1 MTTTQRP
8 ASRRYTPE
16 PTADR
21 EHIIPVVDKICSSS
35 GFKRSERLQRFLR
48 YITEQTLQ
56 DSAQPL
62 KEYQIG
68 VAVFDKGPSFDPQQD
83 PIVRVEAS
91 RLRLRLTEYY
101 MGPGHAD
108 PIIIEV
114 PKGAYV
120 PDFRIRAAA
129 VKSPIAVLV
138 PRAKN
143 QQPAGDLHREHEI
156 HSIAVLPFANA
167 SAEGEAEYLSEG
179 ITETLTNRLAQISK
193 VRVAP
198 RSRVRLYRN
207 PECDLMQT
215 ARELDVEFLLVGR
228 VLLRGDRLRVQAE
241 LIDSARNAQVWGQ
254 SYTRQPSCLLEM
266 EDEIAREIL
275 TQLRPKFGDAELRR
289 VTRHD
294 TDNAAAYQHYLKG
307 RYYWNKRTSED
318 LTLGIQHFHKAL
330 EEDSQYALA
339 QSGLADSYIALG
351 SFGVLAPREIFPL
364 AKTAGLRALEIDGM
378 LAEAH
383 TSLGTAAACYDWD
396 WASAEEHFRS
406 AIQIDPQY
414 SIAYHWYGYCLC
426 GYGKMSEGISLL
438 ERAQQLD
445 PLSLMIQTQVGSAY
459 YAAREFDRG
468 EAACLAVLAMDS
480 RFWTAHWFLGLIY
493 QQKGLTEQAS
503 AELQQAVE
511 LSDSNTLALGSLSHH
526 YGLIGKRRRAVLL
539 LNRLKR
545 QSERKYVNPWC
556 IALAFAGL
564 KDWEETLSWLQRAY
578 QQRSPS
584 LALWLKGDPRL
595 DPLRADPRFRSLLR
609 SVGLPD

>member
-1 MTTTQRP
+1 MATTQRP
-8 ASRRYTPE
+8 ESRKYAR
-16 PTADR
+16 
-21 EHIIPVVDKICSSS
+21 IPVADQEHVIAMLDKICSSS
-35 GFKRSERLQRFLR
+35 GFRRSDRLRRFLR
-48 YITEQTLQ
+48 YITEQTLKNP
-56 DSAQPL
+56 AQPL
-62 KEYQIG
+62 KEYQVG
-68 VAVFDKGPSFDPQQD
+68 VAVFDKDQSFDPQQD

-101 MGPGHAD
+101 MGPGRPD

-120 PDFRIRAAA
+120 PSFRTK
-129 VKSPIAVLV
+129 VPMKLSVPTLV
-138 PRAKN
+138 PRPSTGR
-143 QQPAGDLHREHEI
+143 QPAGDLHRDQEI

-167 SAEGEAEYLSEG
+167 SPEGETEYLSEG
-179 ITETLTNRLAQISK
+179 ITGTLTNRLAQISK
-193 VRVAP
+193 LRVAP
-198 RSRVRLYRN
+198 RSRVRLYQD

-228 VLLRGDRLRVQAE
+228 VLLRGNRLRVQAE
-241 LIDSARNAQVWGQ
+241 LIDCARNAQIWGQ
-254 SYTRQPSCLLEM
+254 SYTRQPSCLLDM

-289 VTRHD
+289 LTRHD

-330 EEDSQYALA
+330 EKDPEYALA

-364 AKTAGLRALEIDGM
+364 AKAAALRALEINTG

-383 TSLGTAAACYDWD
+383 TSLATASACYYWD
-396 WASAEEHFRS
+396 WPSAEEHFHS
-406 AIQIDPQY
+406 ALEIDPHY
-414 SIAYHWYGYCLC
+414 AIAYHWYGYCLC
-426 GYGKMSEGISLL
+426 GSGKLHEGISLL

-511 LSDSNTLALGSLSHH
+511 LSDSNTLALGSLAHH
-526 YGLIGKRRRAVLL
+526 YASMGRRKRAVLL

-564 KDWEETLSWLQRAY
+564 NDWEETLNWLRRAY
-578 QQRSPS
+578 QERSPS

-595 DPLRADPRFRSLLR
+595 DPLRSDPRFHSLVRSI
-609 SVGLPD
+609 GLPD

>member
-1 MTTTQRP
+1 MATAQRP
-8 ASRRYTPE
+8 TSRKYAPE
-16 PTADR
+16 PIADQ
-21 EHIIPVVDKICSSS
+21 EHVFPLLDKICNSS
-35 GFKRSERLQRFLR
+35 GFRRSDRLQRFLR
-48 YITEQTLQ
+48 YIAEQTLQ
-56 DSAQPL
+56 NPAQPL

-68 VAVFDKGPSFDPQQD
+68 VAVFDKGASFDPQQD

-108 PIIIEV
+108 PIMIEV
-114 PKGAYV
+114 PKGRYV
-120 PDFRIRAAA
+120 PSFRTRVSGAR
-129 VKSPIAVLV
+129 SPVALLI
-138 PRAKN
+138 PRSNN
-143 QQPAGDLHREHEI
+143 QQSAGDLHRDQQV

-167 SAEGEAEYLSEG
+167 STEGEMEYLSEG

-193 VRVAP
+193 LRVAP
-198 RSRVRLYRN
+198 RSRVRVYRN
-207 PECDLMQT
+207 PEADLMQT

-241 LIDSARNAQVWGQ
+241 LIDCVRDAQIWGQ
-254 SYTRQPSCLLEM
+254 SYTRRPSCLLAM

-289 VTRHD
+289 ITRHD

-330 EEDSQYALA
+330 EEDPEYALA
-339 QSGLADSYIALG
+339 HSGLADSYIALG
-351 SFGVLAPREIFPL
+351 TFGVLSPREIFPL
-364 AKTAGLRALEIDGM
+364 AKASALRALEIDSG

-383 TSLGTAAACYDWD
+383 TSLATACACYDWD
-396 WASAEEHFRS
+396 WASAEEHFRF
-406 AIQIDPQY
+406 AIRIDPAY

-426 GYGKMSEGISLL
+426 GYGKLSEGISLL

-445 PLSLMIQTQVGSAY
+445 PLSLMIQTQVGSAF

-493 QQKGLTEQAS
+493 QQKGLMEQAS
-503 AELQQAVE
+503 AVLEHEVE
-511 LSDSNTLALGSLSHH
+511 LSDSNTLALGSLAHH
-526 YGLIGKRRRAVLL
+526 YGLTGKRRRAVSL

-564 KDWEETLSWLQRAY
+564 NDWEETLVWLQRAY

-595 DPLRADPRFRSLLR
+595 DPLRSDPRFRSLVR
-609 SVGLPD
+609 SIGLPD